1 VDSPGPVS
9 RKESSEI
16 PRAAGPREIDM
27 KILIAE
33 DNLVMAHV
41 LQFNL
46 ERAGFEV
53 HAAAD
58 GALALEAAMED
69 TFDVIITD
77 YQMPRM
83 NGEELVRQLRT
94 YPEYMDTPMV
104 LCSAKGYEIDTAQ
117 LERDLGIAEV
127 VYKPFSPAHIVELI
141 TALTA
146 TLAVSSV

>member
-69 TFDVIITD
+69 TFDVVITD